1 MQPPEGYRVRKM
13 DVRDLPAVL
22 ELEQKVYP
30 APWTYRMFLGEVR
43 NPLGWTRVV
52 EAEGGE
58 LVGYLVS
65 RYYGDV
71 WHLMNVSIA
80 PEHRR
85 QGLAGFLLDELVLL
99 AADSGVD
106 LTLEVRVSNE
116 AAIRLYDRR
125 DFQVSG
131 RRPAYYHANR
141 EDAYIMVRP
150 HEGQTEARRKG
161 RRG

>member
-13 DVRDLPAVL
+13 DVRDLSAVL

-52 EAEGGE
+52 EVEGGE

-71 WHLMNVSIA
+71 WHLMNVSVA
-80 PEHRR
+80 PQHRR
-85 QGLAGFLLDELVLL
+85 QGLAGFLLDELVLF

-150 HEGQTEARRKG
+150 HEGQIEARRKG